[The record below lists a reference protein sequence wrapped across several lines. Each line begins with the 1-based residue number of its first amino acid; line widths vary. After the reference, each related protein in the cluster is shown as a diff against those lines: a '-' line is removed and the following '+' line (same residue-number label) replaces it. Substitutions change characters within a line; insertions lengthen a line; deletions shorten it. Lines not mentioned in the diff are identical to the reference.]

1 MFFKYRIH
9 TRIEPFT
16 SFDTRNLQIAWDG
29 AEFPVFELCFSASFM
44 YKFIVSCY
52 YWPAGE
58 RGLRLRAS
66 IIKQLSGETGNGLIY
81 TRLGRLTSLDKL
93 ASSIE
98 RRRMRRLKVRCEVE
112 LTATL
117 SLLDND
123 VQSCESSLIFLGR
136 THDLSAA
143 GMGMVLPSTIIDERF
158 CSGANRLN
166 LSLHVPGGVIGMEVS
181 PVRCERLSGPYIGQG
196 YLLGTKI
203 TNVDDRARFE
213 QYLDTLSDTGQRLQT

>member
-1 MFFKYRIH
+1 
-9 TRIEPFT
+9 
-16 SFDTRNLQIAWDG
+16 
-29 AEFPVFELCFSASFM
+29 M

-66 IIKQLSGETGNGLIY
+66 IIKQLSGDSGNGLDY
-81 TRLGRLTSLDKL
+81 TRLGRLTSLDKI

-98 RRRMRRLKVRCEVE
+98 RRRMRRLRVRCEVE

-123 VQSCESSLIFLGR
+123 VQNCESSLVFLGR
-136 THDLSAA
+136 THDLSAG
-143 GMGMVLPSTIIDERF
+143 GMGMMLPSTIIDERF
-158 CSGANRLN
+158 CSGGNRLN
-166 LSLHVPGGVIGMEVS
+166 LSLLIPGGVIGMEVS
-181 PVRCERLSGPYIGQG
+181 PVRCERLTGPYVGQG
-196 YLLGTKI
+196 YLLGTEI

-213 QYLDTLSDTGQRLQT
+213 QYLETISGVKQQATADN

>member
-1 MFFKYRIH
+1 MKFSGTLF
-9 TRIEPFT
+9 
-16 SFDTRNLQIAWDG
+16 
-29 AEFPVFELCFSASFM
+29 FSASFM
-44 YKFIVSCY
+44 YNFIVSCY

-66 IIKQLSGETGNGLIY
+66 IIKQLSGKTGSGLDF
-81 TRLGRLTSLDKL
+81 TRPEGLTSLDKL

-98 RRRMRRLKVRCEVE
+98 RRRMRRLRVRCELE

-123 VQSCESSLIFLGR
+123 VQNCESSLVFLGR

-143 GMGMVLPSTIIDERF
+143 GMGMVLPSTTIDERF

>member
-1 MFFKYRIH
+1 
-9 TRIEPFT
+9 
-16 SFDTRNLQIAWDG
+16 
-29 AEFPVFELCFSASFM
+29 M

-58 RGLRLRAS
+58 RGLRLRTTT
-66 IIKQLSGETGNGLIY
+66 IKKDFEETGNGLNYWRI
-81 TRLGRLTSLDKL
+81 GRLTSLDKL

-98 RRRMRRLKVRCEVE
+98 RRSVRRLRAKCEVE
-112 LTATL
+112 LVADL

-123 VQSCESSLIFLGR
+123 VQNCDSSLVFLGR

-158 CSGANRLN
+158 CSGTNHLN

-181 PVRCERLSGPYIGQG
+181 PVRCERLKGPFVGQG

-213 QYLDTLSDTGQRLQT
+213 QYLETLSDKSGSIRGISS

>member
-1 MFFKYRIH
+1 
-9 TRIEPFT
+9 
-16 SFDTRNLQIAWDG
+16 
-29 AEFPVFELCFSASFM
+29 M

-66 IIKQLSGETGNGLIY
+66 IIKEQFAETGYGLDFA
-81 TRLGRLTSLDKL
+81 RLGRLPSLDKL

-98 RRRMRRLKVRCEVE
+98 RRRMRRLKARCEIE
-112 LTATL
+112 LMATL

-123 VQSCESSLIFLGR
+123 VQNCESSLVFLGR

-143 GMGMVLPSTIIDERF
+143 GMCMVLPSTIIDERF
-158 CSGANRLN
+158 CSGTNRLN
-166 LSLHVPGGVIGMEVS
+166 LSLFVPGGVIGLEVS
-181 PVRCERLSGPYIGQG
+181 PVRCERLNGPYAGQG

-203 TNVDDRARFE
+203 TSVDDPAKFE
-213 QYLDTLSDTGQRLQT
+213 SYLNSLSRTDFSRKGAKTQPSDC

>member
-1 MFFKYRIH
+1 
-9 TRIEPFT
+9 
-16 SFDTRNLQIAWDG
+16 
-29 AEFPVFELCFSASFM
+29 M

-58 RGLRLRAS
+58 RSLRLRAS
-66 IIKQLSGETGNGLIY
+66 IIKQIARGTGNGLDF
-81 TRLGRLTSLDKL
+81 TRQGRLTSLDKL

-98 RRRMRRLKVRCEVE
+98 RRRMRRLRVRCEVE

-123 VQSCESSLIFLGR
+123 VQNCESSLVFLGR
-136 THDLSAA
+136 THDLSAG

-158 CSGANRLN
+158 CSGTNRLS
-166 LSLHVPGGVIGMEVS
+166 LSLHVPGGVIGMEVN
-181 PVRCERLSGPYIGQG
+181 PVRCERLSGPYVGHG
-196 YLLGTKI
+196 YLLGTEI

-213 QYLDTLSDTGQRLQT
+213 QYLDTLMNQGFKPQNPRLTESL

>member
-1 MFFKYRIH
+1 
-9 TRIEPFT
+9 
-16 SFDTRNLQIAWDG
+16 
-29 AEFPVFELCFSASFM
+29 M

-66 IIKQLSGETGNGLIY
+66 IIKQLAETGYGLDFA
-81 TRLGRLTSLDKL
+81 RLGRLPSLDKI

-98 RRRMRRLKVRCEVE
+98 RRRVRRIKARCEVE

-123 VQSCESSLIFLGR
+123 VQNCESSLIFLGR

-143 GMGMVLPSTIIDERF
+143 GMCMVLPSTIIDERF
-158 CSGANRLN
+158 CTGANRLN
-166 LSLHVPGGVIGMEVS
+166 LSLHVPGGVIGLEVS
-181 PVRCERLSGPYIGQG
+181 PVRCERLSGPYSSQG
-196 YLLGTKI
+196 YLLGSKI
-203 TNVDDRARFE
+203 TNIDDPAKFE
-213 QYLDTLSDTGQRLQT
+213 NYLETLSGTRRKIAADN